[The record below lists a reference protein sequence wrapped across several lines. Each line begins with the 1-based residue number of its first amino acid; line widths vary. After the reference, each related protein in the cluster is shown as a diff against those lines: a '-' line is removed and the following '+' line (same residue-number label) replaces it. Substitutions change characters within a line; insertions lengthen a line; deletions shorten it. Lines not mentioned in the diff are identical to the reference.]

1 MSKTTVLTVQK
12 LKELSFT
19 EKEHNSEKYYERD
32 KFILKPMNGVW
43 LFCAEH
49 NGYIV
54 TTLLYIETE
63 LELAMLY
70 KQSTKLN
77 LYKS

>member
-1 MSKTTVLTVQK
+1 MLTVNR
-12 LKELSFT
+12 LKELSFV
-19 EKEHNSEKYYERD
+19 ERESHGEKYYERN
-32 KFILKPMNGVW
+32 KFILKPKNDVW

-49 NGYIV
+49 SGYVI

-70 KQSTKLN
+70 KQSTRLN
-77 LYKS
+77 LYS

>member
-1 MSKTTVLTVQK
+1 MANTTTLTTEK
-12 LKELSFT
+12 LKEFSFI
-19 EKEHNSEKYYERD
+19 ERECEGHKYYERNG
-32 KFILKPMNGVW
+32 FILKPTLGKW

-49 NGYIV
+49 SGYIV

-70 KQSTKLN
+70 KQSTHSN
-77 LYKS
+77 LYRS

>member
-1 MSKTTVLTVQK
+1 MTLTQHRLIELNFTQK
-12 LKELSFT
+12 A
-19 EKEHNSEKYYERD
+19 NSGESYFERN
-32 KFILKPMNGVW
+32 KFILKPTLGKW

-49 NGYIV
+49 GGYIV

-70 KQSTKLN
+70 KQSTNSN
-77 LYKS
+77 LYQS